1 MTTRSLTIRAKLTA
15 AFCTLL
21 LFVAGLAWIGYV
33 STARMNGL
41 LLDVQTNWLPS
52 VRTAGQI
59 DALTGRYTTSVLRH
73 ILTSEPKM
81 LASIDKDL
89 VERARKLDEVRRTYE
104 PLITSA
110 EERTQYESFV
120 RSWRD
125 FTAAVEGIL
134 TLSREGHKAEA
145 LSLYET
151 RGVAPRRAASTA
163 LDAIVALNN
172 AGAVQAETDGAA
184 TYAQT
189 RTTLVAAGLVAM
201 LLAVLLGALIIRS
214 ISRDIA
220 SVVTPMNAL
229 AAGDIGVA
237 IPHQGARTEIGTIA
251 AAVQVFKEGL
261 IRMRN
266 LESATEAA
274 RAGAEA
280 QRKATMRE
288 MADGFERAVSGI
300 VGGVT
305 AAATELQATAQSMAG
320 TATQT
325 ASQST
330 TVAGAASEAAANV
343 NTVAAAAEQLG
354 ASVGEISRQVD
365 GSASLANAA
374 ESDADRTVGL
384 VQDLALAA
392 SKIGDVVALISQ
404 IAGQTNLLA
413 LNATIEAARAGEAG
427 RGFAVVAAE
436 VKELANQTAKATG
449 EISQQIGQIQGATDQ
464 AVRAITGIAGRIREI
479 SGVATSIATAVEE
492 QGAATQEIVRN
503 VAQAAT
509 GAGAVTTTIAGV
521 AQAAEETGAAAS
533 QVLGAASDLSRQSEH
548 LNAEVARFLA
558 TVRAA

>member
-1 MTTRSLTIRAKLTA
+1 
-15 AFCTLL
+15 
-21 LFVAGLAWIGYV
+21 V
-33 STARMNGL
+33 NGL

-52 VRTAGQI
+52 VRTAAQV

-89 VERARKLDEVRRTYE
+89 VERARKLDEARRAYE
-104 PLITSA
+104 PLISSA
-110 EERTQYESFV
+110 EERAQYATFT
-120 RSWRD
+120 RSWGD

-145 LSLYET
+145 LALYET

-172 AGAVQAETDGAA
+172 AGAAQAETDGAA

-189 RTTLVAAGLVAM
+189 RTILVAAGLGAM
-201 LLAVLLGALIIRS
+201 LVAILLGALIIRS
-214 ISRDIA
+214 ISSDIA

-229 AAGDIGVA
+229 AAGDTGVA

-251 AAVQVFKEGL
+251 AAMQVFKEGL
-261 IRMRN
+261 IRMRT
-266 LESATEAA
+266 LEAETATA

-280 QRKATMRE
+280 QRKAAMRE

-330 TVAGAASEAAANV
+330 TVAGAANEAAANV

-354 ASVGEISRQVD
+354 ASVDEISRQVD
-365 GSASLANAA
+365 GSAGLANAA

-384 VQDLALAA
+384 VQDLAQAA

-436 VKELANQTAKATG
+436 VKELANQTAKATD
-449 EISQQIGQIQGATDQ
+449 EISQQIGQIQGATNQ
-464 AVRAITGIAGRIREI
+464 AVQAITGIAGRIREI

-521 AQAAEETGAAAS
+521 AQAAEETGAAAA
-533 QVLGAASDLSRQSEH
+533 QVLGAASELSRQSEH
-548 LNAEVARFLA
+548 LNAEVTRFLA